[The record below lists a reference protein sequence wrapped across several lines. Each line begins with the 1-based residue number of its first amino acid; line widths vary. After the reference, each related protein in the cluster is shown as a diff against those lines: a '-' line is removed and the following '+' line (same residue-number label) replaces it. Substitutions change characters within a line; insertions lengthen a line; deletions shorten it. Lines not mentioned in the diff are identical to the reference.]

1 VLCCPPDPSL
11 APTNPSPFRRPQRK
25 FIPTVVAAFFKL
37 DMPVL
42 RHYCKDSALAQMRA
56 VAAARE
62 IEGLS
67 MDGTILNVQK
77 VELVQAKALERGLPI
92 LLVSSQ
98 VQYIHCIRNKKVRR
112 ATRCLTALHA
122 CLLPCMPCMPSCCI
136 PLCAVTGGLPA
147 CVPV

>member
-1 VLCCPPDPSL
+1 
-11 APTNPSPFRRPQRK
+11 
-25 FIPTVVAAFFKL
+25 VVAAFFKL

-112 ATRCLTALHA
+112 AAGRML
-122 CLLPCMPCMPSCCI
+122 
-136 PLCAVTGGLPA
+136 
-147 CVPV
+147 